1 MADVVNISGEING
14 AEGDLHKIQNSGQT
28 NPNVQVPAGSYKVS
42 VAILHHGKPGNEYP
56 IGQFL
61 QRIYIFEDVE
71 KMGITGWIEM
81 IDPYNI
87 NPYYKTMTVEDTTA
101 FTLQTREMFT
111 SIAPRYDFLNRL
123 LSVGQDK
130 YWRQRAIDLLDPME
144 NERILDV
151 ATGTGDM
158 VIEVAKR
165 NLSVQ
170 IFGIDFSQRMLDLG
184 RIKIARNGYNQ
195 AVSLQIGSGECLPF
209 ADESFDGVICAFGI
223 RNFGDAQLGLREFF
237 RVLKPGGRVVVL
249 EFSIPQNQFLKTA
262 YEWYFNLILPK
273 IGNIISGHS
282 NAYSYLPES
291 VANFPSQKKFIKW
304 IEKIGFKKVSF
315 SELTFGIVSIHR
327 GYKVSE

>member
-1 MADVVNISGEING
+1 
-14 AEGDLHKIQNSGQT
+14 
-28 NPNVQVPAGSYKVS
+28 
-42 VAILHHGKPGNEYP
+42 
-56 IGQFL
+56 
-61 QRIYIFEDVE
+61 
-71 KMGITGWIEM
+71 
-81 IDPYNI
+81 
-87 NPYYKTMTVEDTTA
+87 MTVEDTTA

-111 SIAPRYDFLNRL
+111 SIAPKYDFLNRL

-130 YWRQRAIDLLDPME
+130 YWRQRAIDLLDPMG

-151 ATGTGDM
+151 ATGTGDV

-165 NLSVQ
+165 NLSVK

-184 RIKIARNGYNQ
+184 RIKISRNGYNQ

-209 ADESFDGVICAFGI
+209 ADESFDGIICAFGI
-223 RNFGDAQLGLREFF
+223 RNFADVQLGLREFF

-273 IGNIISGHS
+273 IGNIISGHL

>member
-1 MADVVNISGEING
+1 
-14 AEGDLHKIQNSGQT
+14 
-28 NPNVQVPAGSYKVS
+28 
-42 VAILHHGKPGNEYP
+42 
-56 IGQFL
+56 
-61 QRIYIFEDVE
+61 
-71 KMGITGWIEM
+71 
-81 IDPYNI
+81 
-87 NPYYKTMTVEDTTA
+87 MTVEDTTA

-195 AVSLQIGSGECLPF
+195 GVSLQIGSGECLPF

-223 RNFGDAQLGLREFF
+223 RNFADAQLGLREFF

>member
-1 MADVVNISGEING
+1 MLV
-14 AEGDLHKIQNSGQT
+14 
-28 NPNVQVPAGSYKVS
+28 Y
-42 VAILHHGKPGNEYP
+42 
-56 IGQFL
+56 
-61 QRIYIFEDVE
+61 
-71 KMGITGWIEM
+71 
-81 IDPYNI
+81 I

-101 FTLQTREMFT
+101 FTLQMREMFT

-130 YWRQRAIDLLDPME
+130 YWRQRAIDLLDPMG

-273 IGNIISGHS
+273 IGNIISGHL

>member
-1 MADVVNISGEING
+1 MLV
-14 AEGDLHKIQNSGQT
+14 
-28 NPNVQVPAGSYKVS
+28 Y
-42 VAILHHGKPGNEYP
+42 
-56 IGQFL
+56 
-61 QRIYIFEDVE
+61 
-71 KMGITGWIEM
+71 
-81 IDPYNI
+81 I

-101 FTLQTREMFT
+101 FTLQMREMFT

-262 YEWYFNLILPK
+262 YEWYFNIILPK

-327 GYKVSE
+327 GYKVSK

>member
-1 MADVVNISGEING
+1 MLV
-14 AEGDLHKIQNSGQT
+14 
-28 NPNVQVPAGSYKVS
+28 Y
-42 VAILHHGKPGNEYP
+42 
-56 IGQFL
+56 
-61 QRIYIFEDVE
+61 
-71 KMGITGWIEM
+71 
-81 IDPYNI
+81 I

-130 YWRQRAIDLLDPME
+130 YWRQRAIDLLDPMR

-184 RIKIARNGYNQ
+184 RSKITRNGYNQ
-195 AVSLQIGSGECLPF
+195 AVFLQIGSGECLPF

-223 RNFGDAQLGLREFF
+223 RNFADVQLGLREFF

-315 SELTFGIVSIHR
+315 SELTFGIVSIHH

>member
-1 MADVVNISGEING
+1 
-14 AEGDLHKIQNSGQT
+14 
-28 NPNVQVPAGSYKVS
+28 
-42 VAILHHGKPGNEYP
+42 
-56 IGQFL
+56 
-61 QRIYIFEDVE
+61 
-71 KMGITGWIEM
+71 
-81 IDPYNI
+81 
-87 NPYYKTMTVEDTTA
+87 MTVEDTTA

-223 RNFGDAQLGLREFF
+223 RNFADVQLGLREFF

-262 YEWYFNLILPK
+262 YKWYFNIILPK
-273 IGNIISGHS
+273 IGNIISGHL

>member
-1 MADVVNISGEING
+1 
-14 AEGDLHKIQNSGQT
+14 
-28 NPNVQVPAGSYKVS
+28 
-42 VAILHHGKPGNEYP
+42 
-56 IGQFL
+56 
-61 QRIYIFEDVE
+61 
-71 KMGITGWIEM
+71 
-81 IDPYNI
+81 
-87 NPYYKTMTVEDTTA
+87 MTVEDTTA

-223 RNFGDAQLGLREFF
+223 RNFADVQLGLREFF

>member
-1 MADVVNISGEING
+1 MLVYIN
-14 AEGDLHKIQNSGQT
+14 LH
-28 NPNVQVPAGSYKVS
+28 
-42 VAILHHGKPGNEYP
+42 
-56 IGQFL
+56 
-61 QRIYIFEDVE
+61 
-71 KMGITGWIEM
+71 
-81 IDPYNI
+81 
-87 NPYYKTMTVEDTTA
+87 YKTMTVEDTTA
-101 FTLQTREMFT
+101 LTLQTRKMFT

-165 NLSVQ
+165 NLSVR

-184 RIKIARNGYNQ
+184 RIKIARNDYNQ

-223 RNFGDAQLGLREFF
+223 RNFADVQLGLREFF
-237 RVLKPGGRVVVL
+237 RVLKPGGRIVVL
-249 EFSIPQNQFLKTA
+249 EFSIPQNQFLNTV

>member
-1 MADVVNISGEING
+1 MLVYIN
-14 AEGDLHKIQNSGQT
+14 LH
-28 NPNVQVPAGSYKVS
+28 
-42 VAILHHGKPGNEYP
+42 
-56 IGQFL
+56 
-61 QRIYIFEDVE
+61 
-71 KMGITGWIEM
+71 
-81 IDPYNI
+81 
-87 NPYYKTMTVEDTTA
+87 YKTMTVEDTTA
-101 FTLQTREMFT
+101 LTLQTRKMFT

-165 NLSVQ
+165 NLSVR

-223 RNFGDAQLGLREFF
+223 RNFADMQLGLREFF
-237 RVLKPGGRVVVL
+237 RVLKPGGRIVVL

-262 YEWYFNLILPK
+262 YEWYFNIILPK
-273 IGNIISGHS
+273 IGNIISGHL

>member
-1 MADVVNISGEING
+1 
-14 AEGDLHKIQNSGQT
+14 
-28 NPNVQVPAGSYKVS
+28 
-42 VAILHHGKPGNEYP
+42 
-56 IGQFL
+56 
-61 QRIYIFEDVE
+61 
-71 KMGITGWIEM
+71 
-81 IDPYNI
+81 
-87 NPYYKTMTVEDTTA
+87 MTVEDTTA
-101 FTLQTREMFT
+101 LTLQTREMFA
-111 SIAPRYDFLNRL
+111 SIAPRYDFLNGL

-130 YWRQRAIDLLDPME
+130 YWRQRAIDLLDPIR

-184 RIKIARNGYNQ
+184 RIKIAQNGYDQ

-262 YEWYFNLILPK
+262 YEWYFNHILPK
-273 IGNIISGHS
+273 IGNIISGHL

>member
-1 MADVVNISGEING
+1 
-14 AEGDLHKIQNSGQT
+14 
-28 NPNVQVPAGSYKVS
+28 
-42 VAILHHGKPGNEYP
+42 
-56 IGQFL
+56 
-61 QRIYIFEDVE
+61 
-71 KMGITGWIEM
+71 
-81 IDPYNI
+81 
-87 NPYYKTMTVEDTTA
+87 MTVEDTTA

-130 YWRQRAIDLLDPME
+130 YWRQRAIDLLDPMG

-195 AVSLQIGSGECLPF
+195 AVSLQIGNGECLPF

-223 RNFGDAQLGLREFF
+223 RNFADVQLGLREFF

>member
-1 MADVVNISGEING
+1 
-14 AEGDLHKIQNSGQT
+14 
-28 NPNVQVPAGSYKVS
+28 
-42 VAILHHGKPGNEYP
+42 
-56 IGQFL
+56 
-61 QRIYIFEDVE
+61 
-71 KMGITGWIEM
+71 
-81 IDPYNI
+81 
-87 NPYYKTMTVEDTTA
+87 MTVEDTTA

-130 YWRQRAIDLLDPME
+130 YWRQRAIDLLDPMG

-151 ATGTGDM
+151 ATGTGDV

-165 NLSVQ
+165 NLSVK

-223 RNFGDAQLGLREFF
+223 RNFADVQLGLREFF
-237 RVLKPGGRVVVL
+237 RVLKPGGRIVVL

-291 VANFPSQKKFIKW
+291 VANFPNQKKFIKW

>member
-1 MADVVNISGEING
+1 
-14 AEGDLHKIQNSGQT
+14 
-28 NPNVQVPAGSYKVS
+28 
-42 VAILHHGKPGNEYP
+42 
-56 IGQFL
+56 
-61 QRIYIFEDVE
+61 
-71 KMGITGWIEM
+71 
-81 IDPYNI
+81 
-87 NPYYKTMTVEDTTA
+87 MTVEDTTA

-165 NLSVQ
+165 NLSVR

-223 RNFGDAQLGLREFF
+223 RNFADVQLGLREFF

-291 VANFPSQKKFIKW
+291 VANFPSQKKIIKL
-304 IEKIGFKKVSF
+304 IEKVGFKKVSF

>member
-1 MADVVNISGEING
+1 MLVYIN
-14 AEGDLHKIQNSGQT
+14 LH
-28 NPNVQVPAGSYKVS
+28 
-42 VAILHHGKPGNEYP
+42 
-56 IGQFL
+56 
-61 QRIYIFEDVE
+61 
-71 KMGITGWIEM
+71 
-81 IDPYNI
+81 
-87 NPYYKTMTVEDTTA
+87 YKTMTVEDTTA
-101 FTLQTREMFT
+101 LTLQTRKMFT

-123 LSVGQDK
+123 LSVGRDK

-170 IFGIDFSQRMLDLG
+170 TFGIDFNRRMLDLG

-223 RNFGDAQLGLREFF
+223 RNFADVQLGLREFF

-262 YEWYFNLILPK
+262 YEWYFNIILPK
-273 IGNIISGHS
+273 IGNIISGHL

>member
-1 MADVVNISGEING
+1 
-14 AEGDLHKIQNSGQT
+14 
-28 NPNVQVPAGSYKVS
+28 
-42 VAILHHGKPGNEYP
+42 
-56 IGQFL
+56 
-61 QRIYIFEDVE
+61 
-71 KMGITGWIEM
+71 M
-81 IDPYNI
+81 I
-87 NPYYKTMTVEDTTA
+87 VEDTTA

-130 YWRQRAIDLLDPME
+130 YWRQRAIDLLDPMG

-151 ATGTGDM
+151 ATGTGDV

-184 RIKIARNGYNQ
+184 RIKIAQNGYDQ

-223 RNFGDAQLGLREFF
+223 RNFADVQLGLREFF

>member
-1 MADVVNISGEING
+1 MLVYIN
-14 AEGDLHKIQNSGQT
+14 LH
-28 NPNVQVPAGSYKVS
+28 
-42 VAILHHGKPGNEYP
+42 
-56 IGQFL
+56 
-61 QRIYIFEDVE
+61 
-71 KMGITGWIEM
+71 
-81 IDPYNI
+81 
-87 NPYYKTMTVEDTTA
+87 YKTMTVEDTTA
-101 FTLQTREMFT
+101 LTLQTRKMFT

-165 NLSVQ
+165 NLSVR
-170 IFGIDFSQRMLDLG
+170 IFGIDFNQRMLDLG

-223 RNFGDAQLGLREFF
+223 RNFADVQLGLREFF

-262 YEWYFNLILPK
+262 YEWYFNIILPK
-273 IGNIISGHS
+273 IGNIISGHL

>member
-1 MADVVNISGEING
+1 MLVYIN
-14 AEGDLHKIQNSGQT
+14 LH
-28 NPNVQVPAGSYKVS
+28 
-42 VAILHHGKPGNEYP
+42 
-56 IGQFL
+56 
-61 QRIYIFEDVE
+61 
-71 KMGITGWIEM
+71 
-81 IDPYNI
+81 
-87 NPYYKTMTVEDTTA
+87 YKTMTVEDTTA
-101 FTLQTREMFT
+101 LTLQTRKMFT

-130 YWRQRAIDLLDPME
+130 YWRQRAIDLLDPMG

-151 ATGTGDM
+151 ATGTGDV

-165 NLSVQ
+165 NLSVK

-223 RNFGDAQLGLREFF
+223 RNFADVQLGLREFF

-282 NAYSYLPES
+282 NAYSYLHES

>member
-1 MADVVNISGEING
+1 
-14 AEGDLHKIQNSGQT
+14 
-28 NPNVQVPAGSYKVS
+28 
-42 VAILHHGKPGNEYP
+42 
-56 IGQFL
+56 
-61 QRIYIFEDVE
+61 
-71 KMGITGWIEM
+71 
-81 IDPYNI
+81 
-87 NPYYKTMTVEDTTA
+87 MTVEDTTA

-130 YWRQRAIDLLDPME
+130 YWRQRAIDLLDPIG

-223 RNFGDAQLGLREFF
+223 RNFADVQLGLREFF

>member
-1 MADVVNISGEING
+1 
-14 AEGDLHKIQNSGQT
+14 
-28 NPNVQVPAGSYKVS
+28 
-42 VAILHHGKPGNEYP
+42 
-56 IGQFL
+56 
-61 QRIYIFEDVE
+61 
-71 KMGITGWIEM
+71 
-81 IDPYNI
+81 
-87 NPYYKTMTVEDTTA
+87 MTVEDTTA

-130 YWRQRAIDLLDPME
+130 YWRQRAIDLLDPMR

-184 RIKIARNGYNQ
+184 RIKIVQNGYNQ

-223 RNFGDAQLGLREFF
+223 RNFADVQLGLREFF

-262 YEWYFNLILPK
+262 YEWYFNIILPK
-273 IGNIISGHS
+273 IGNIISGHL

>member
-1 MADVVNISGEING
+1 
-14 AEGDLHKIQNSGQT
+14 
-28 NPNVQVPAGSYKVS
+28 
-42 VAILHHGKPGNEYP
+42 
-56 IGQFL
+56 
-61 QRIYIFEDVE
+61 
-71 KMGITGWIEM
+71 
-81 IDPYNI
+81 
-87 NPYYKTMTVEDTTA
+87 
-101 FTLQTREMFT
+101 
-111 SIAPRYDFLNRL
+111 
-123 LSVGQDK
+123 
-130 YWRQRAIDLLDPME
+130 
-144 NERILDV
+144 
-151 ATGTGDM
+151 M

-165 NLSVQ
+165 NLSVL

-184 RIKIARNGYNQ
+184 RIKIAQRGYNQ

-223 RNFGDAQLGLREFF
+223 RNFADVQLGLREFF

-273 IGNIISGHS
+273 IGNIISGHL

-291 VANFPSQKKFIKW
+291 VANFPSQKKLIKL

>member
-1 MADVVNISGEING
+1 MLVYIN
-14 AEGDLHKIQNSGQT
+14 LH
-28 NPNVQVPAGSYKVS
+28 
-42 VAILHHGKPGNEYP
+42 
-56 IGQFL
+56 
-61 QRIYIFEDVE
+61 
-71 KMGITGWIEM
+71 
-81 IDPYNI
+81 
-87 NPYYKTMTVEDTTA
+87 YKTMTVEDTTA
-101 FTLQTREMFT
+101 LTLQTRKMFT

-165 NLSVQ
+165 NLSVR

-223 RNFGDAQLGLREFF
+223 RNFADVQLGLREFF
-237 RVLKPGGRVVVL
+237 RVLKPSGRIVVL
-249 EFSIPQNQFLKTA
+249 EFSIPRNQFLNTA

-315 SELTFGIVSIHR
+315 SELTFGIVSIHC

>member
-1 MADVVNISGEING
+1 
-14 AEGDLHKIQNSGQT
+14 
-28 NPNVQVPAGSYKVS
+28 
-42 VAILHHGKPGNEYP
+42 
-56 IGQFL
+56 
-61 QRIYIFEDVE
+61 
-71 KMGITGWIEM
+71 
-81 IDPYNI
+81 
-87 NPYYKTMTVEDTTA
+87 MTVEDTTA

-130 YWRQRAIDLLDPME
+130 YWRQRAIDLLDPMG

-223 RNFGDAQLGLREFF
+223 RNFADVQLGLREFF

-273 IGNIISGHS
+273 IGNIISGHL

>member
-1 MADVVNISGEING
+1 MLVYIN
-14 AEGDLHKIQNSGQT
+14 LH
-28 NPNVQVPAGSYKVS
+28 
-42 VAILHHGKPGNEYP
+42 
-56 IGQFL
+56 
-61 QRIYIFEDVE
+61 
-71 KMGITGWIEM
+71 
-81 IDPYNI
+81 
-87 NPYYKTMTVEDTTA
+87 YKTMTVEDTTA
-101 FTLQTREMFT
+101 LTLQTRKMFT

-165 NLSVQ
+165 NLSVR

-223 RNFGDAQLGLREFF
+223 RNFADVQLGLREFF

-262 YEWYFNLILPK
+262 YEWYFNIILPK
-273 IGNIISGHS
+273 IGNIISGHL

>member
-1 MADVVNISGEING
+1 
-14 AEGDLHKIQNSGQT
+14 
-28 NPNVQVPAGSYKVS
+28 
-42 VAILHHGKPGNEYP
+42 
-56 IGQFL
+56 
-61 QRIYIFEDVE
+61 
-71 KMGITGWIEM
+71 
-81 IDPYNI
+81 
-87 NPYYKTMTVEDTTA
+87 MTVEDTTA

-130 YWRQRAIDLLDPME
+130 YWRQRAIDLLDPIG

-223 RNFGDAQLGLREFF
+223 RNFADVQLGLREFF

-273 IGNIISGHS
+273 IGNLISGHS